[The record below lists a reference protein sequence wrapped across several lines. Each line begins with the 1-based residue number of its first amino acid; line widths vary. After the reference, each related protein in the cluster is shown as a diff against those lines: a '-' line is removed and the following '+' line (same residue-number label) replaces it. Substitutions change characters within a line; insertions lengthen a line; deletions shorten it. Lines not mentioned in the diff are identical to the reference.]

1 MDNNRYSRG
10 KIYKIVDNTGISPPY
25 VGSTCEARLCR
36 RLQKHKSS
44 YKGWLNKNWKQGHM
58 RSFDVMKNND
68 YKIVLIEECPCETKE
83 QLLAREQYWIDN
95 LVCVNKNNTY
105 HNSAEYKKKW
115 NLENKEYKR
124 LSYHKHKNRPE
135 VKQRKSEHNRL
146 YQYSL
151 KVGHINKIDPF
162 LFLID

>member
-1 MDNNRYSRG
+1 
-10 KIYKIVDNTGISPPY
+10 
-25 VGSTCEARLCR
+25 
-36 RLQKHKSS
+36 
-44 YKGWLNKNWKQGHM
+44 M

-115 NLENKEYKR
+115 NSENKEYKR
-124 LSYHKHKNRPE
+124 LSYHKRKNIPE
-135 VKQRKSEHNRL
+135 VKQRKRDHNRL

-151 KVGHINKIDPF
+151 SVGHINKIDPF
-162 LFLID
+162 LFL